1 MGSNIF
7 VWARVLDTEC
17 DVCFP
22 PRSFLEHKE
31 TPQGRHPRL
40 ALCSQANQPPNT
52 GHPNIM
58 HEVRGEGC
66 EIGPSLC

>member
-31 TPQGRHPRL
+31 TLQGRHPRL
-40 ALCSQANQPPNT
+40 ALCSQAN
-52 GHPNIM
+52 
-58 HEVRGEGC
+58 
-66 EIGPSLC
+66 